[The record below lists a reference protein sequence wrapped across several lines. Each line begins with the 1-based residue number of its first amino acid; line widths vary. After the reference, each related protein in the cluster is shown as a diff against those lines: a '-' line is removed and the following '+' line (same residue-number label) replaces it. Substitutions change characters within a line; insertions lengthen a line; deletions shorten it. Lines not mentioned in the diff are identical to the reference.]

1 MTVAFEKDRN
11 LLYRQ
16 WHPATWQDYEKLRD
30 APSPD
35 RVQLFFFDNQ
45 LLAENMGG
53 KSLLHSEARELLS
66 LILGLWLMRHPEINS
81 KILGGCLME
90 KVGKQAVAPDIAL
103 YLGDNLPR
111 YREGESR
118 RINLDRDRVP
128 DLVVEVADTTLD
140 SDLDEKKHLYAEL
153 NVPEYWVI
161 DAKGAQ
167 AFIFLFQAGR
177 YLRSES
183 SRLLPGFTDALLSR
197 AIEQMKA
204 GANISAVLWFNE
216 QLSLSLEES

>member
-1 MTVAFEKDRN
+1 MTVAFEKDQT

-30 APSPD
+30 DPSPD
-35 RVQLFFFDNQ
+35 RVQLFFFENL

-53 KSLLHSEARELLS
+53 ESLLHSEARELLS
-66 LILGLWLMRHPEINS
+66 LILGLWLIRHPEINS
-81 KILGGCLME
+81 KILGRCLME

-118 RINLDRDRVP
+118 RITLDRDRVS
-128 DLVVEVADTTLD
+128 DLVVEVVDTTLA

-161 DAKGAQ
+161 EAKGAQ
-167 AFIFLFQAGR
+167 AFIFFLQERR
-177 YLRSES
+177 YFRSEKS
-183 SRLLPGFTDALLSR
+183 NLLRNFTDSLLSQ

-204 GANISAVLWFNE
+204 ESNISAVLWLNE